1 MELLALKNLLFMRQL
16 LFVFAFLFFCGK
28 SFSQGKNVHATIV
41 NAEEAKL
48 LLNDSIRESLGI
60 IYPIFRVYKYTDVT
74 GTNYSIMTESNDLI
88 TADGDTVSTKIKV
101 LHLLEERGQL
111 RKLWEVNDQI
121 LEEETFIRIWT
132 KFVDFGDHDNDGIV
146 EPILV
151 YGTSALNGYD
161 DGRIKILICGKA
173 QKIGIR
179 HQNGI
184 LDDERM
190 TTVDATFYRLPI
202 SIQDAVR
209 AKIVLMEEIDL
220 AIFPHGWQ
228 DAMKQ
233 KELKWKE

>member
-1 MELLALKNLLFMRQL
+1 MILLALKNLLFMRL
-16 LFVFAFLFFCGK
+16 LLIGFAFLLCSGQ
-28 SFSQGKNVHATIV
+28 SFSQTNRVHTTIV
-41 NAEEAKL
+41 SVAETKS
-48 LLNDSIRESLGI
+48 LLNDSICQSLGI
-60 IYPIFRVYKYTDVT
+60 TYPIFRVYRYTDVT
-74 GTNYSIMTESNDLI
+74 GTNYSVMTESNDLI

-111 RKLWEVNDQI
+111 RRLWEVNDQI
-121 LEEETFIRIWT
+121 KEEETFIRIWT
-132 KFVDFGDHDNDGIV
+132 KFVDFGDHDNDGII

-179 HQNGI
+179 HQNGV

-190 TTVDATFYRLPI
+190 TTVDATFYHLPI

-209 AKIVLMEEIDL
+209 EKIVLLEENDL
-220 AIFPHGWQ
+220 AIFPYGWQ

-233 KELKWKE
+233 KKLKWKE